1 MPPAKQVDQL
11 KSKAIRVTVPTP
23 HGYKAFYWPRK
34 VLIVG
39 YGLADCA
46 WDSRKG
52 EYKALSQFAVC
63 CARTFCAVFHLL
75 LPSVCD
81 FISFLLFCRPALHA
95 VVLLALGGCLDE
107 HLSIGRPGP
116 RQQSLGDPLEL
127 PPEEPNWI
135 WRVRSMLQRVR
146 CRSDV

>member
-1 MPPAKQVDQL
+1 MSATSKTGRSAEIQGHSGNSADSSWLQSLLLAK
-11 KSKAIRVTVPTP
+11 
-23 HGYKAFYWPRK
+23 K

-39 YGLADCA
+39 YGLADCE
-46 WDSRKG
+46 WDYGKG

-63 CARTFCAVFHLL
+63 CARALCAVFHLL

-81 FISFLLFCRPALHA
+81 FISFLLCCRPALHA

-116 RQQSLGDPLEL
+116 RQQSLGDPLEP
-127 PPEEPNWI
+127 PPEEP
-135 WRVRSMLQRVR
+135 R
-146 CRSDV
+146 